1 MRELN
6 LAVDSLDPIEDSE
19 ENKKRPKDN
28 KTVSEITSSG
38 QSLFHP
44 DIESATVPLDEVI
57 VKEKLTPFAKY
68 SVE

>member
-6 LAVDSLDPIEDSE
+6 LAVDSLDPIQDSE

-44 DIESATVPLDEVI
+44 DIEISPLY
-57 VKEKLTPFAKY
+57 LLMRL
-68 SVE
+68 